1 MFVTVH
7 IGLVLTMST
16 AAYTAQTSDS
26 TTPSAANGV
35 QSSGQSRMRLLDTKT
50 PNTANAAKS
59 HTQISVVPNVPSL
72 LLSVQKE
79 QRSQQLQR
87 QQQYTPATPDYAKLR
102 STLLQL
108 LTTLPNNTTQR
119 EVPRATVRTA
129 PGGKITLC
137 TQGGVSK
144 LPRLLD
150 LAGRW
155 LGPISCAIYITTEEQ
170 LDAWLNFRMEHR
182 SNNKDNNDLIA
193 TYVTFHV
200 LLEQPQLP
208 LNVNRHPI
216 NKLRNLALRYAETD
230 HVFLNDID
238 FMPPANAHDSL
249 VHHYHA
255 SLPPPKTFWVLPAFE
270 RFGKLSSSS
279 QSSELSSRPAV
290 VTTSHQQQRRNPRQR
305 RRNLEPRDDVTDI
318 TWIPETK
325 PALLQ
330 AISRTMPH
338 EQEQQPEV
346 APFHDY
352 FPAGHGPC
360 NYSHWYTA
368 TTLYNIT
375 YDYLFEPYT
384 IVHKQGLPEYYPTF
398 RGFAFNKMSFFM
410 EAHYLGFQFQ
420 VLPDAFV
427 VHMNHGGRKGRN
439 DKGGD
444 SKYVKEDFR
453 KYLKDKYHVSQ
464 DELDQWK

>member
-1 MFVTVH
+1 M
-7 IGLVLTMST
+7 
-16 AAYTAQTSDS
+16 
-26 TTPSAANGV
+26 
-35 QSSGQSRMRLLDTKT
+35 T
-50 PNTANAAKS
+50 PNTTNAAKPQKQ
-59 HTQISVVPNVPSL
+59 TSVVPNVSSL

-79 QRSQQLQR
+79 QQSQQQSQQQR
-87 QQQYTPATPDYAKLR
+87 RQQYTSATPDYKMLR
-102 STLLQL
+102 STLSQL

-155 LGPISCAIYITTEEQ
+155 LGPISCAIYITNEEQ

-182 SNNKDNNDLIA
+182 SHNNDYNDLIA
-193 TYVTFHV
+193 TFVTFHV

-216 NKLRNLALRYAETD
+216 NKLRNLALRYADTD

-238 FMPPANAHDSL
+238 FMPPANAHDTL
-249 VHHYHA
+249 VHRYHA

-279 QSSELSSRPAV
+279 QSSSSPSSRPAV
-290 VTTSHQQQRRNPRQR
+290 VATSHQQQRRNPRQR
-305 RRNLEPRDDVTDI
+305 RRNQEPRDDVTDI

-325 PALLQ
+325 TALLQ

-352 FPAGHGPC
+352 FPAGHAPC

-368 TTLYNIT
+368 ITRYNIT
-375 YDYLFEPYT
+375 YNFLFEPYT

-398 RGFAFNKMSFFM
+398 RGFAFNKISFFM

-427 VHMNHGGRKGRN
+427 VHMNHSGRERRN
-439 DKGGD
+439 NKGGG

-464 DELDQWK
+464 YELGQWK

>member
-1 MFVTVH
+1 M
-7 IGLVLTMST
+7 
-16 AAYTAQTSDS
+16 
-26 TTPSAANGV
+26 
-35 QSSGQSRMRLLDTKT
+35 
-50 PNTANAAKS
+50 
-59 HTQISVVPNVPSL
+59 

-79 QRSQQLQR
+79 Q
-87 QQQYTPATPDYAKLR
+87 QYTSAISDNKMLR

-119 EVPRATVRTA
+119 EVPRATGRTA

-170 LDAWLNFRMEHR
+170 LDAWLNFRMAHR
-182 SNNKDNNDLIA
+182 GHNKDNNDLIA
-193 TYVTFHV
+193 TYVTFHA

-249 VHHYHA
+249 VHRYHA

-270 RFGKLSSSS
+270 RFGKLSSSTP
-279 QSSELSSRPAV
+279 SSSSSSSSSRPAV
-290 VTTSHQQQRRNPRQR
+290 VTTSRHRQQRRNPRQR
-305 RRNLEPRDDVTDI
+305 RRNLEPRDDVTNV
-318 TWIPETK
+318 TWIPEAK

-330 AISRTMPH
+330 ALSRTMPH
-338 EQEQQPEV
+338 EQEHQPEV
-346 APFHDY
+346 APFHAG